1 MIEIGTQ
8 FKASDKM
15 VAIGKYKCVVC
26 GLIIDIEQKF
36 VDMGHTFFSCP
47 ICHAGTEG
55 WPKGPEDDVREY
67 LG

>member
-55 WPKGPEDDVREY
+55 
-67 LG
+67 